1 MDRYRVVALP
11 SYAKVN
17 LTLDVRQRLPD
28 GYHLIQSVMQ
38 QVSLADEVVVKLSNE
53 EGIHIDCTDPAI
65 PRDQTNLAW
74 RAAEKFYARLG
85 EKPRVHITLRKGIP
99 IQAGLGG
106 GSSNAATTLRAL
118 NILHGR
124 PLSMKDLLPIAISIG
139 SDVPFFLIGGTAL
152 VEGPGDAVSPLPVPA
167 SYPLVI
173 AVPLVGVSTTWAYQ
187 RIDEERAVNREEELP
202 APRTPPMVNAL
213 RAGQNWLPLL
223 HNDFEAVVVP
233 EHPEIERA
241 KLQMVSSGSLTA
253 LLCGSGSGVMGVYA
267 DEVTAH
273 RALTRLRRAGFRAW
287 RCDFCWR

>member
-53 EGIHIDCTDPAI
+53 GGIHIDCTDPAI
-65 PRDQTNLAW
+65 PCDQTNLAW

-85 EKPRVHITLRKGIP
+85 ENPRVHITLRKGIP
-99 IQAGLGG
+99 VQAGLGG

-118 NILHGR
+118 NILHGC
-124 PLSMKDLLPIAISIG
+124 PLSTKDLLQIAISIG

-152 VEGPGDAVSPLPVPA
+152 VEGLGDAVSPLPVPA

-173 AVPLVGVSTTWAYQ
+173 AVPLVGVSSAWAYQ
-187 RIDEERAVNREEELP
+187 RIDEERAMNQEEELP
-202 APRTPPMVNAL
+202 APRTPAMVNAL
-213 RAGQNWLPLL
+213 RTGLNWLPLL
-223 HNDFEAVVVP
+223 HNDFEAVVLSEYP
-233 EHPEIERA
+233 QIQRA
-241 KLQMVSSGSLTA
+241 KLHLVSAGAQAA

-287 RCDFCWR
+287 RCEFCWR

>member
-65 PRDQTNLAW
+65 PCDQTNLAW

-85 EKPRVHITLRKGIP
+85 ENPRVHITLRKGIP

-152 VEGPGDAVSPLPVPA
+152 VEGPGDVVSPLPVPA

-173 AVPLVGVSTTWAYQ
+173 AVPLTGVSSAWAYQ
-187 RIDEERAVNREEELP
+187 RIDEERAVNRGRGTARAAHTANGERPPCGAELVT
-202 APRTPPMVNAL
+202 ATAQRLRSGCASRTPRN
-213 RAGQNWLPLL
+213 RTRQT
-223 HNDFEAVVVP
+223 AVGVVWFADCP
-233 EHPEIERA
+233 AMRER
-241 KLQMVSSGSLTA
+241 LGGHGRV
-253 LLCGSGSGVMGVYA
+253 
-267 DEVTAH
+267 
-273 RALTRLRRAGFRAW
+273 RR
-287 RCDFCWR
+287 